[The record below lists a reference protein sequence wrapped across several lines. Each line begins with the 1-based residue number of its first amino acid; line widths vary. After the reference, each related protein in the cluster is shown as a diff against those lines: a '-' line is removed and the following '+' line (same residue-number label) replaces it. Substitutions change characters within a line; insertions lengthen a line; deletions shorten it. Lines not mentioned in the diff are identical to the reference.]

1 MNLLEVSVSND
12 HDGGPSCWFSSVF
25 LLLTMSP
32 ITLSQTMALAYTY
45 KRLLKLVIGSLQLV
59 GGVWLLVSLAWEP
72 QYFAEIGSWVSLL
85 LLLEASVIFRY
96 VGPFSISECGS
107 IGTNRSWHPLT

>member
-1 MNLLEVSVSND
+1 
-12 HDGGPSCWFSSVF
+12 
-25 LLLTMSP
+25 MSP

-59 GGVWLLVSLAWEP
+59 GGVWFLVSLAWEP

-96 VGPFSISECGS
+96 VGPFSISECES
-107 IGTNRSWHPLT
+107 IGTNRS